1 MSPADMTLGR
11 LLSNARQEAG
21 LTMRQLA
28 ERADVQLTVL
38 HRLSNDEVQDPK
50 PAQLIRLAEALELNA
65 AELFLLAG
73 VPVPTE
79 LPSVEALLRSEYDLP
94 QAALE
99 EARRDIDAIVAR
111 YKNNTTTNRKGDNHH
126 GTK

>member
-11 LLSNARQEAG
+11 RLRLAREEAG

-28 ERADVQLTVL
+28 ERVDIPLSVL

-65 AELFLLAG
+65 AELFLLAN

-79 LPSVEALLRSEYDLP
+79 LPTVEALLRSEYDLP
-94 QAALE
+94 EAALR
-99 EARRDIDAIVAR
+99 EARRDIEAIVAR
-111 YKNNTTTNRKGDNHH
+111 YKSPSPKREEESHEH
-126 GTK
+126 P